1 MRFNKWLGTKL
12 ANAVGTM
19 TFFYFCLILDIIMLP
34 PVIKQRSITLWVTYL
49 AQTVIQLLALPL
61 LAYQARISQ
70 DNHKDTLDHI
80 KHIKKHLGIKDNY
93 DTSKRY
99 K

>member
-1 MRFNKWLGTKL
+1 MNRFNKWLGNKL

-19 TFFYFCLILDIIMLP
+19 TFFYICLLLDVIMLP
-34 PVIKQRSITLWVTYL
+34 PVAKEKSVTLWVTYL

-70 DNHKDTLDHI
+70 DNHAETISHI
-80 KHIKKHLGIKDNY
+80 KDIHNHLGIDKTKGN
-93 DTSKRY
+93 K
-99 K
+99 